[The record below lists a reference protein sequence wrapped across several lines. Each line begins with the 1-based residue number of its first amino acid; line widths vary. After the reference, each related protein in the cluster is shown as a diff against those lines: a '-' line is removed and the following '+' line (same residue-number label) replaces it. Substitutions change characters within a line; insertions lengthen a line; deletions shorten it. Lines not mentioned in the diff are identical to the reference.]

1 MFIGERSS
9 WVLSHPLSSV
19 GEMPPNPLFPRLFA
33 TQIAFLA
40 GLLVGEGSFT
50 GDNYQPH
57 CALKM
62 TARHEHLLRLMQSWC
77 PLSRIYGPHAMT
89 GNRQDTYMVIWRGPA
104 LGQLIHEL
112 EDFGLQDYCPH
123 VYGRMMVT
131 KARLL
136 AD

>member
-1 MFIGERSS
+1 MA
-9 WVLSHPLSSV
+9 
-19 GEMPPNPLFPRLFA
+19 PNPIFPRLSR

-50 GDNYQPH
+50 GDNHQPH

-62 TARHEHLLRLMQSWC
+62 TARHEHLLRLVQSWR
-77 PLSRIYGPHAMT
+77 PPSRIYGRHVMR
-89 GNRQDTYMVIWRGPA
+89 GNRQDTFMVIWRGPA

-112 EDFGLQDYCPH
+112 EDFGLEHYCPH
-123 VYGRMMVT
+123 VFRRMMVT

-136 AD
+136 ED

>member
-1 MFIGERSS
+1 
-9 WVLSHPLSSV
+9 
-19 GEMPPNPLFPRLFA
+19 MPPNPLFPRLSA

-40 GLLVGEGSFT
+40 GLLVGEG
-50 GDNYQPH
+50 
-57 CALKM
+57 
-62 TARHEHLLRLMQSWC
+62 HEHLLRLMQTWC
-77 PLSRIYGPHAMT
+77 PLSRIYGPHPMP
-89 GNRQDTYMVIWRGPA
+89 GNRQDTYMVIWLGPA